1 LCSPQHGLAVSSRM
15 DLHSIWIMHHIKR
28 VEYVELDVSCIIMS
42 VTVQLWMLGMFGYVN
57 EN

>member
-1 LCSPQHGLAVSSRM
+1 M